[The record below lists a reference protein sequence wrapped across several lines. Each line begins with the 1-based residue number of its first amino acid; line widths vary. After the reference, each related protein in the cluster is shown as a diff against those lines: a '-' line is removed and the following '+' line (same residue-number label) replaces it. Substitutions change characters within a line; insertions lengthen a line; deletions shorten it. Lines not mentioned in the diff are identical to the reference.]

1 MALFTVLQQGGG
13 ERQRDTK
20 PVIEVIVEEEG
31 GKQWALTDTAV
42 SLITAKCDTMSKAII
57 TAHSLVNSLETVSL
71 RFLLYNGLSK
81 TLIQSLKLWCL

>member
-1 MALFTVLQQGGG
+1 MALFTVLRQRRERGG
-13 ERQRDTK
+13 ECERDTK

-57 TAHSLVNSLETVSL
+57 TARSRAAGEIHYNLT
-71 RFLLYNGLSK
+71 FLL
-81 TLIQSLKLWCL
+81 

>member
-13 ERQRDTK
+13 EHQRDTK

-31 GKQWALTDTAV
+31 GKQWALTDTAA

-57 TAHSLVNSLETVSL
+57 TAHSRVNSLETVSL
-71 RFLLYNGLSK
+71 HFLL
-81 TLIQSLKLWCL
+81 